1 MRKTETLKQLAD
13 SANKTKLADLGTQI
27 GALHQAR
34 LTSADELASILEPI
48 AQAMAALTDETRQ
61 SLNAVE
67 AKGMEQAERIQK
79 QIMEAAQ
86 ACLAATQRAESAA
99 ERLEMASRMMEWRHY
114 LLAIAS
120 ACMTGLLVSA
130 FWLWLAP
137 PTVSNYLDAKA
148 VANELRPAIAALKP
162 SKGK

>member
-13 SANKTKLADLGTQI
+13 SANKTNLADLGAQI
-27 GALHQAR
+27 GALHQAK
-34 LTSADELASILEPI
+34 LASADELASILEPI

-61 SLNAVE
+61 SLNTVE

-79 QIMEAAQ
+79 KIMTAAQ
-86 ACLAATQRAESAA
+86 ACQAATQRAEIAA
-99 ERLEMASRMMEWRHY
+99 ERLEMAGRMLEWRHY
-114 LLAIAS
+114 LLAIAT
-120 ACMTGLLVSA
+120 ACTTGLLVSA

-137 PTVSNYLDAKA
+137 PTVRNYLDAKA
-148 VANELRPAIAALKP
+148 VADELRPAIAALKP

>member
-1 MRKTETLKQLAD
+1 MRKTEILKQLAD
-13 SANKTKLADLGTQI
+13 SANKTKLADLGAQI
-27 GALHQAR
+27 GALHQAK

-67 AKGMEQAERIQK
+67 AKGMEQAERIQQ
-79 QIMEAAQ
+79 QIMAAAQ
-86 ACLAATQRAESAA
+86 ACQVATQRAESAA
-99 ERLEMASRMMEWRHY
+99 QRLETAGRTMEWRHY
-114 LLAIAS
+114 LLAIS
-120 ACMTGLLVSA
+120 TACMTALLVSA

-137 PTVSNYLDAKA
+137 PTVSNYLDPKA
-148 VANELRPAIAALKP
+148 VAEELRPAIAALKP